1 MKGTAPIRIDSR
13 FTRRN
18 SQFFALFRI
27 LNLGISQP
35 LLYPKSLLLNDL
47 ERGSRGLYDSQF
59 RRPPT
64 RRPYFPRP
72 QRTATAEAVSP
83 VPILCTFS
91 GAGTLHLFP
100 SPPPHAVRYWF
111 PLSRGRRP
119 SPRPQCTATAEAV
132 SPVPILC
139 TFSGTGTLRRFP
151 FQPLAVPYSFPLSP
165 VPCPLSHKTGGALR
179 GGTPLGG

>member
-1 MKGTAPIRIDSR
+1 LKGTAPIRIDSR

-119 SPRPQCTATAEAV
+119 SLP
-132 SPVPILC
+132 
-139 TFSGTGTLRRFP
+139 
-151 FQPLAVPYSFPLSP
+151 PLSL
-165 VPCPLSHKTGGALR
+165 VPCPPSHSSPTPILTALAHIKHNNR
-179 GGTPLGG
+179 TKEGILVCPSG